1 MAVSHRPGRILCFPF
16 DQLRVDSQTTDA
28 MALNISSRAARTACA
43 ASKSVARPIAT
54 LIPSRTFATSPSE
67 EPNQQSKP
75 RWSYTPESAKAP
87 FSLHLDSKRPTFH
100 VNADPLLLD
109 RFYIR
114 LFGNGGDKLLSDE
127 TKWLAVTHKSFD
139 QGRRGFND
147 RLAFLGKRIVQLQ
160 ASLALAQGAPSA
172 SAASAQ
178 QADEFGRVPFTHP
191 ALDGLNNLSGE
202 TKKILT
208 ERSKLAELA
217 NKYELQ
223 KVLRWSPRK
232 VCLDVLRFWLLTNAY
247 LHFSLTISVPP
258 ASSLFLRIP
267 CTLSSVLSRWRREVS
282 LLLNWPG
289 SGYLNPW
296 ESSLSRK
303 GLRVE
308 ALISLGAFSGRYI
321 V

>member
-1 MAVSHRPGRILCFPF
+1 NNSQYTIHGSGAEAAVSHRRGRILCFPF
-16 DQLRVDSQTTDA
+16 DQLRVDSQTTDP
-28 MALNISSRAARTACA
+28 MALNFSSRAARTACA
-43 ASKSVARPIAT
+43 ASKSVARPIAA

-67 EPNQQSKP
+67 EPSQQDKP

-87 FSLHLDSKRPTFH
+87 FSLHLDSTRPNFH

-114 LFGNGGDKLLSDE
+114 MFGNGGDKVLSDE

-160 ASLALAQGAPSA
+160 ASLALAQGVPSA
-172 SAASAQ
+172 GAAPQ
-178 QADEFGRVPFTHP
+178 KTDEFGRVPFTHP
-191 ALDGLNNLSGE
+191 ALDGLNNLSGD

-232 VCLDVLRFWLLTNAY
+232 PNDLRASGLELVLAHTMYA
-247 LHFSLTISVPP
+247 IIG
-258 ASSLFLRIP
+258 A
-267 CTLSSVLSRWRREVS
+267 VS
-282 LLLNWPG
+282 L
-289 SGYLNPW
+289 
-296 ESSLSRK
+296 EK
-303 GLRVE
+303 GGLVATNLARE
-308 ALISLGAFSGRYI
+308 RILEPLGVKSVA
-321 V
+321 

>member
-1 MAVSHRPGRILCFPF
+1 
-16 DQLRVDSQTTDA
+16 
-28 MALNISSRAARTACA
+28 MALNITSRAARTACA
-43 ASKSVARPIAT
+43 ASKSAARPIAAFV
-54 LIPSRTFATSPSE
+54 PSRTFATSPSE
-67 EPNQQSKP
+67 EPSQQTKP

-172 SAASAQ
+172 GAA
-178 QADEFGRVPFTHP
+178 QADEFGRVPFTHA
-191 ALDGLNNLSGE
+191 ALDGLNNLSGD

-232 VCLDVLRFWLLTNAY
+232 PNDLRASGLELVLAHTMYA
-247 LHFSLTISVPP
+247 IIG
-258 ASSLFLRIP
+258 A
-267 CTLSSVLSRWRREVS
+267 VS
-282 LLLNWPG
+282 L
-289 SGYLNPW
+289 
-296 ESSLSRK
+296 EK
-303 GLRVE
+303 GGVVATKLARE
-308 ALISLGAFSGRYI
+308 RILDPLGVKS
-321 V
+321 VS

>member
-1 MAVSHRPGRILCFPF
+1 MS
-16 DQLRVDSQTTDA
+16 
-28 MALNISSRAARTACA
+28 LNLSSRAARTACA
-43 ASKSVARPIAT
+43 ASKFVARPIAGV
-54 LIPSRTFATSPSE
+54 IPSRTFATSNPE
-67 EPNQQSKP
+67 ESSQQEKP
-75 RWSYTPESAKAP
+75 RWSYTPAAAKAP

-160 ASLALAQGAPSA
+160 ASLALAQDAPYAGAAPVENK
-172 SAASAQ
+172 
-178 QADEFGRVPFTHP
+178 DEFGRVPFTHP

-232 VCLDVLRFWLLTNAY
+232 VCLD
-247 LHFSLTISVPP
+247 PG
-258 ASSLFLRIP
+258 LFLCSQLTSVFTAAQRSP
-267 CTLSSVLSRWRREVS
+267 CLRYRARSCAYHVRYCRRCFVREGRSRCH
-282 LLLNWPG
+282 
-289 SGYLNPW
+289 
-296 ESSLSRK
+296 
-303 GLRVE
+303 
-308 ALISLGAFSGRYI
+308 
-321 V
+321 

>member
-1 MAVSHRPGRILCFPF
+1 MS
-16 DQLRVDSQTTDA
+16 
-28 MALNISSRAARTACA
+28 LNLSSRAARTACA
-43 ASKSVARPIAT
+43 ASKFAVRPIAGV
-54 LIPSRTFATSPSE
+54 IPSRNFATSTSE
-67 EPNQQSKP
+67 ESSQQEKP
-75 RWSYTPESAKAP
+75 RWSYTPAAAKAP

-100 VNADPLLLD
+100 VNSDPLLLD

-160 ASLALAQGAPSA
+160 ASLALAQDAPYTGAAPKK
-172 SAASAQ
+172 
-178 QADEFGRVPFTHP
+178 DEYGRVPFTHP

-223 KVLRWSPRK
+223 KVLRWSPRMPND
-232 VCLDVLRFWLLTNAY
+232 LRASGIELVLAHTMYA
-247 LHFSLTISVPP
+247 IVG
-258 ASSLFLRIP
+258 A
-267 CTLSSVLSRWRREVS
+267 VS
-282 LLLNWPG
+282 L
-289 SGYLNPW
+289 
-296 ESSLSRK
+296 EK
-303 GLRVE
+303 GGVVATKVARERILE
-308 ALISLGAFSGRYI
+308 PLGLKS
-321 V
+321 VS